1 MSFKFEKRGRTMKT
15 DFEKL
20 FYLVY
25 EHFNCT
31 QEYHR
36 VRLECWEKQN
46 GSMRKIGVTP
56 KNMPLYSDLLEKEDL
71 YNHTRLYIRYN
82 SGEWWIWELCELLGI
97 DKTKL
102 YGFVRSILKW
112 HEDRD
117 WQSCFPFDKNHDRI
131 LNYLRKE

>member
-1 MSFKFEKRGRTMKT
+1 MKI

-20 FYLVY
+20 FWIVY
-25 EHFNCT
+25 EHFNNT
-31 QEYHR
+31 LEYHK

-56 KNMPLYSDLLEKEDL
+56 KNMPLYSDLLEKKDL

-82 SGEWWIWELCELLGI
+82 NSEWWIWELCELLGI

-102 YGFVRSILKW
+102 YGTVRSILKW

-117 WQSCFPFDKNHDRI
+117 WRFCFPFDSHQDKI
-131 LNYLRKE
+131 LNYLRKENRREQF